1 MPFQVL
7 TKEQGALF
15 LPSFPGSTLTLI
27 LRQGCGELQS
37 GQMIDLT
44 YGFGSKLQG
53 KRQPER
59 LVWAAWAP
67 HSLHLALA
75 VSLEGMQVWKRAA
88 CQPACRPQG
97 GTRVCYCSWHI
108 ICVALVSCSA
118 RCFYSEV
125 KLLFLVGNRDD
136 QPATA
141 GQRTIINWVKL
152 LLQTAMLV
160 DLLGEINFSK
170 CGQTKGLMKKNDG
183 MISRVTGFPVSNS
196 LRVWDIKGK
205 KSFRRWR
212 HVKKRILL
220 LLNHKNLLMKL
231 YRNSC

>member
-1 MPFQVL
+1 MGLAQSYRG
-7 TKEQGALF
+7 K
-15 LPSFPGSTLTLI
+15 GSQ
-27 LRQGCGELQS
+27 RGWSEL
-37 GQMIDLT
+37 
-44 YGFGSKLQG
+44 
-53 KRQPER
+53 PER
-59 LVWAAWAP
+59 LI
-67 HSLHLALA
+67 HSTLHLQWAWKECKCERGQRANPLA
-75 VSLEGMQVWKRAA
+75 APR
-88 CQPACRPQG
+88 G

-220 LLNHKNLLMKL
+220 LLLNHKNLLMKL